1 LEFAKSNNSN
11 KGKHD
16 VNQFRSA
23 EVTALDK
30 NSLVGV
36 IGAGDIG
43 SGIAQLA
50 LQAGHP
56 VALFDSSANAAAQ
69 AQQRIAHELQRLV
82 EEGKASESF
91 LEDCLFRL
99 HTIEG
104 LGQLAHAGL
113 VIEAIVESLED
124 TLTVFQD
131 LEEICEPTCI
141 LATNTPSLTLATL
154 AACLKQP
161 ERVVGMCFSN
171 SAPQLEKLE
180 VISGLAT
187 NEYVVGCVHETIT
200 AWCKQ
205 LVHAPV
211 P

>member
-1 LEFAKSNNSN
+1 M
-11 KGKHD
+11 
-16 VNQFRSA
+16 
-23 EVTALDK
+23 TALNK

-36 IGAGDIG
+36 IGAGEIG

-56 VALFDSSANAAAQ
+56 VALFDTCSNASIQ

-82 EEGKASESF
+82 EDGKTSESF
-91 LEDCLFRL
+91 LEDCLLRL

-113 VIEAIVESLED
+113 VIEAIVESLDD

-131 LEEICEPTCI
+131 LEDICEPTCI
-141 LATNTPSLTLATL
+141 LATNTPSLSLATL
-154 AACLKQP
+154 TAGLKQP

-171 SAPQLEKLE
+171 SAPQLEKVE
-180 VISGLAT
+180 VISGLTT

-205 LVHAPV
+205 PVHAPI

>member
-1 LEFAKSNNSN
+1 M
-11 KGKHD
+11 
-16 VNQFRSA
+16 
-23 EVTALDK
+23 TALDK

-43 SGIAQLA
+43 SGIAKLA

-56 VALFDSSANAAAQ
+56 VALFDSSANAAVQ

-154 AACLKQP
+154 AAGLKQP